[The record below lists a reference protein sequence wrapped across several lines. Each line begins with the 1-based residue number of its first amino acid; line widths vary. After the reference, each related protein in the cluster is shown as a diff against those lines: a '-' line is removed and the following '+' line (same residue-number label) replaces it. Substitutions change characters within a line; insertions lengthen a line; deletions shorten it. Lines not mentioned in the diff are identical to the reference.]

1 MLDDNQVKRLLDI
14 AYAGCHKGMVSEGRK
29 IFSGVL
35 ADRPGYAPAEI
46 GLAFSHLVVDEFPLA
61 LEILNGVLD
70 RDPGDRDAL
79 CMLGFCCFLSG
90 DKDAAKEKL
99 APLADGD
106 DNAASMAKDILA
118 QI

>member
-14 AYAGCHKGMVSEGRK
+14 AYAGCHKGMVADARK

-46 GLAFSHLVVDEFPLA
+46 GMAFSHLVVDEFPRA
-61 LEILNGVLD
+61 LEILNGVLG
-70 RDPGDRDAL
+70 RNPGDRDAL
-79 CMLGFCCFLSG
+79 CMVGFCSFLSG

-99 APLADGD
+99 SPLADGD
-106 DNAASMAKDILA
+106 DNAASMARDLLA